1 MATSVPR
8 SVTRRLA
15 ASRMQ
20 ARLRTASA
28 RLGGGPGD
36 VPVAAA
42 SAVSAA
48 ACVAAV
54 ATRPTSPQ

>member
-1 MATSVPR
+1 MISPMATSVPR

-15 ASRMQ
+15 ALRIL

-28 RLGGGPGD
+28 RPDGGPGD

-42 SAVSAA
+42 S
-48 ACVAAV
+48 VAAV
-54 ATRPTSPQ
+54 ATRPAASQ